1 LNLYTSTTATFGGL
15 QSEFAD
21 ADYVMIG
28 VPFDITS
35 TFRSGSRFAP
45 LAIREASLNIEAYS
59 FRAGMDQEELN
70 LHDAGNLHVT
80 GDAEETLRRLS
91 LVAGEVLNSG
101 KTPVFLGGEHT
112 LSLGAVRGIDKD
124 LAVLSFDAHL
134 DLRDEY
140 IGQKVCHATVM
151 RRISEIIKP
160 SMLVEVG
167 TRAVCKEEVEYAED
181 QGIVHITP
189 YRIVQIGVEET
200 AREINAHLAGRDRV
214 YLTVDMDVLDPA
226 FAPAVQ
232 NPEPEGLPTTMLLD
246 LLFKVCDNRV
256 VAFDVVEVTPH
267 YDSGVTAIQAA
278 KVIFEILSYL
288 QRGRMAASTTR

>member
-1 LNLYTSTTATFGGL
+1 MNLYTSTTATFGGL

-21 ADYVMIG
+21 ADYVIIG

-59 FRAGMDQEELN
+59 FRAGMDLEELK
-70 LHDAGNLHVT
+70 LHDAGDLHMT
-80 GDAEETLRRLS
+80 GDVEETLRRLS
-91 LVAGEVLNSG
+91 LVASEVLNSG
-101 KTPVFLGGEHT
+101 KTPAFLGGEHT
-112 LSLGAVRGIDKD
+112 LSLGTVRGIDKN

-140 IGQKVCHATVM
+140 VGQSVCHATVM
-151 RRISEIIKP
+151 RRISEVIKP
-160 SMLVEVG
+160 SVLVEVG

-181 QGIVHITP
+181 QGIAHITP
-189 YRIVQIGVEET
+189 HRIMQIGVEET
-200 AREINAHLAGRDRV
+200 AREINAHLTGCDRV

-232 NPEPEGLPTTMLLD
+232 NPEPEGLSTTVLLD
-246 LLFKVCDNRV
+246 LLSKVCDNRV

-288 QRGRMAASTTR
+288 QRGRKAASATK